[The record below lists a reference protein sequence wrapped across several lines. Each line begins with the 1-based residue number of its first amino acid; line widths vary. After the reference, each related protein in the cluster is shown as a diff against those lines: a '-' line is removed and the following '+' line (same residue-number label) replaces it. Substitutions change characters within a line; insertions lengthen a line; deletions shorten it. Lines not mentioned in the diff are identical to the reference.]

1 MLNRSLSFI
10 LAVLTILTVSIPAAA
25 QQLNVQD
32 RNRYVTQIRA
42 YKHDFLEKELNL
54 SKEQKAEFFNLYDKM
69 EDCILDLGAEVRE
82 TETKALADNATPDEL
97 DAAAATLFSQK
108 LKEGEIEKEY
118 FDKFKNILS
127 ARQLVQLKVAERKF
141 NQELMR
147 QHRRIRG
154 EKMDN
159 KERRR

>member
-1 MLNRSLSFI
+1 MFNRSLSFI
-10 LAVLTILTVSIPAAA
+10 IALLAILAISVPASA

-54 SKEQKAEFFNLYDKM
+54 SKEQKTEFFDLYDKM
-69 EDCILDLGAEVRE
+69 EDRILDLGADVRE

-97 DAAAATLFSQK
+97 DAAAAALFSQK

-118 FDKFKNILS
+118 YDKFKSVLS

-154 EKMDN
+154 EKMTNRDN
-159 KERRR
+159 RR